1 MLELFDTQADPGMLV
16 VALVA
21 FGAGLIRGFTGFGG
35 PAFMLAILTLFFPPV
50 GVISKILVADF
61 VANIYL
67 MKSCY
72 RDIRW
77 KKTAYMVVPTL
88 LVMPIGHWVLLQMD
102 PVIMKR
108 IIAFIIASVSLLML
122 AGFRYRHEMTVPW
135 LITGGVIG
143 GFVFGGTYVALLTV
157 AFILLGPYD
166 KHQGRT
172 LIIAW
177 TFFTVLGFAIISFSF
192 GSTQL
197 TDIWVAAPGAVTY
210 LLGSWMGSKGFHLAS
225 EKLFRRLALSTL
237 LILSLF
243 SLIN

>member
-1 MLELFDTQADPGMLV
+1 MFDLFDTQADPGMLV

-50 GVISKILVADF
+50 SVVSKILIADF

-72 RDIRW
+72 RDIEWRN
-77 KKTAYMVVPTL
+77 TAFMVVPTL
-88 LVMPIGHWVLLQMD
+88 LIMPLGHWVLLEMD
-102 PVIMKR
+102 PVVMKK
-108 IIAFIIASVSLLML
+108 IIALIIAAVSSLML
-122 AGFRYRHEMTVPW
+122 IGIRYRTRMTAPW
-135 LITGGVIG
+135 LIIVGLLG
-143 GFVFGGTYVALLTV
+143 GFIFGGTYVALLAV

-172 LIIAW
+172 LIISW
-177 TFFTVLGFAIISFSF
+177 TFFTVLGFAVISFAF

-197 TDIWVAAPGAVTY
+197 SDIAVALPGAATY
-210 LLGSWMGSKGFHLAS
+210 LLGSWLGSRGFHLAS

-237 LILSLF
+237 LLLSIF
-243 SLIN
+243 SLLS

>member
-1 MLELFDTQADPGMLV
+1 MFDLFDTQADPGMLV

-50 GVISKILVADF
+50 SVVSKILVADF

-72 RDIRW
+72 RDINWR
-77 KKTAYMVVPTL
+77 KTAFMVIPTL
-88 LVMPIGHWVLLQMD
+88 LVMPLGHWVLMETD
-102 PVIMKR
+102 PAVMKR
-108 IIAFIIASVSLLML
+108 VIAIIIASVSLLML
-122 AGFRYRHEMTVPW
+122 IGVRYKHPLTPLWLIIAGF
-135 LITGGVIG
+135 IA
-143 GFVFGGTYVALLTV
+143 GFVFGGTYVALLAV

-172 LIIAW
+172 LIISW
-177 TFFTVLGFAIISFSF
+177 TFFTVLGFAVISFWF
-192 GSTQL
+192 GSTQIS
-197 TDIWVAAPGAVTY
+197 DIGVALPGAATY
-210 LLGSWMGSKGFHLAS
+210 LLGSWLGSHGFHLAS

-237 LILSLF
+237 LMLSLF